1 MRMFNF
7 FIPSPRL
14 GRALLLGT
22 LLAAGVPWAQAAPEA
37 TPAADSPAADSPA
50 AATAS
55 INLNTAS
62 AEQLQQL
69 RGIGP
74 AMAARIVDW
83 REQEGPFTSVDQLMA
98 IKGIGEKTLARFR
111 DRLTL

>member
-1 MRMFNF
+1 MRMFNLSGK
-7 FIPSPRL
+7 SPRL

-22 LLAAGVPWAQAAPEA
+22 LLATGAPWAQAAPQA
-37 TPAADSPAADSPA
+37 TPTTAASPA
-50 AATAS
+50 TAP

>member
-1 MRMFNF
+1 MFNF

-37 TPAADSPAADSPA
+37 TPAADSPA

>member
-1 MRMFNF
+1 MRMFQLF
-7 FIPSPRL
+7 TKSPRL

-22 LLAAGVPWAQAAPEA
+22 LLAAAAPWAQAAPEA
-37 TPAADSPAADSPA
+37 TPTTADSPAIAP
-50 AATAS
+50 

-74 AMAARIVDW
+74 ATAARIVDW

-98 IKGIGEKTLARFR
+98 IRGIGEKTLARFR